1 MWTNAKVWD
10 VLDEVSWPEENTEG
24 ESSVDS
30 WSQVASQEQS
40 RCVKATA
47 PTNCKKSNTNSY
59 KKSKTTKSINHTVSR
74 KSKTDEQLK
83 YLNKLFKELNGNWDV
98 KVKYEAMKATGLKRK
113 QIYKWFYEMNR
124 SSTGKK
130 IVQKIDD
137 DSYNHEND
145 LSSSDLES
153 SSGSAIKPIF

>member
-1 MWTNAKVWD
+1 MTTNY
-10 VLDEVSWPEENTEG
+10 
-24 ESSVDS
+24 
-30 WSQVASQEQS
+30 
-40 RCVKATA
+40 
-47 PTNCKKSNTNSY
+47 KKSNTTSY

-74 KSKTDEQLK
+74 KTKTDEQLK

-130 IVQKIDD
+130 FVQKTDD